1 MFPGEAYPEKEG
13 TVTNLDGRVQR
24 LRPAIG
30 RAKGRSGM
38 PGSGVRAGW
47 QVLADIAAGCGLDL
61 GVRTGAMASQQLFD
75 AVPFYAGLTLDEI
88 GGRGVR
94 WPELNQDWGAGWEPA
109 QLDAWPTFPA
119 AGTGRLRLGTFRS
132 LWADKT
138 VDVSPLLHFLRAKQ
152 IVELSPEDAAALG
165 IREGDRVEVGHNGTG
180 VKGAVKLRAAVPAG
194 SVFLAEGVVDA
205 PANLLTEPLVQ
216 VHRVA
221 GPATPEPSA
230 VPVQVAPAAE
240 GLAEMPPSAPLPIPP
255 RELT

>member
-1 MFPGEAYPEKEG
+1 MGARRSS
-13 TVTNLDGRVQR
+13 TRGRR
-24 LRPAIG
+24 
-30 RAKGRSGM
+30 
-38 PGSGVRAGW
+38 
-47 QVLADIAAGCGLDL
+47 
-61 GVRTGAMASQQLFD
+61 
-75 AVPFYAGLTLDEI
+75 
-88 GGRGVR
+88 
-94 WPELNQDWGAGWEPA
+94 
-109 QLDAWPTFPA
+109 FPA

-152 IVELSPEDAAALG
+152 IVELSPEDAQALG
-165 IREGDRVEVGHNGTG
+165 IREGDRVEVGHNGTR